1 MTFLKTEGLTC
12 RFGGLVA
19 VDSFDYSLKEGE
31 LASIIGPNGAGKS
44 TLFKVLMGSIYP
56 TSGKITFGGKDI
68 TKTPPHERLNMGIA
82 KTHQITQIFPKLTVL
97 ENMGIAAQYRLKKGH
112 KWFFLDKWNDEDTI
126 KKSENV
132 LSQIDLN
139 DRKNMVAGSLPQGDK
154 KRLEIGMA
162 IATDPKLLLMDEP
175 TAGSSPVETQV
186 TVEVIKQLSNTLTMV
201 IVEHKLD
208 VVMDLAKRITVMH
221 RGKIIA
227 DGNPEEIRNNSKVR
241 EIYLGETS

>member
-1 MTFLKTEGLTC
+1 MTFLKTEALTC

-19 VDSFDYSLKEGE
+19 VDSLDYSLKEGE

-56 TSGKITFGGKDI
+56 TSGKITFNGKDI
-68 TKTPPHERLNMGIA
+68 TKTPAHERLKMGIA

-97 ENMGIAAQYRLKKGH
+97 ENMGIAAQYRLNKGH

-126 KKSENV
+126 KKSENI
-132 LSQIDLN
+132 LSQIDLH
-139 DRKNMVAGSLPQGDK
+139 DRKDKVAGSLPQGDK

-175 TAGSSPVETQV
+175 TAGSSPAETQV
-186 TVEVIKQLSNTLTMV
+186 TVELIKQLLNTLTMV

-227 DGNPEEIRNNSKVR
+227 DGTPEEIRNNNKVR